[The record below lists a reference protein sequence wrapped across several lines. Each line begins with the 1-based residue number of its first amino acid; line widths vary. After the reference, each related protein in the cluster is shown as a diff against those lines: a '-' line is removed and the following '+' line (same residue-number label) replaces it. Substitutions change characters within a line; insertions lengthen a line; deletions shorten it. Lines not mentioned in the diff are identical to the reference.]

1 MQKLLQ
7 DIKPDTGYRKAVSEM
22 RAIDIYSF
30 IAKEKMGD
38 GHSPY
43 AFERIA
49 LWLKY
54 QRSMSVSDVIKYL
67 SDFKEDSGK
76 LKNVHQN
83 SWFRWSTPS
92 RSDQSNNIY
101 YETWVPLRDAI
112 NALLA
117 SHGRSV
123 SDFTHEPT
131 YTPENIKT
139 IRKALGLDHAKFAR
153 IVGFTSAKIAE
164 QMEDV
169 DPISNR
175 RGAGF
180 DDWKEIIHRIDQARI
195 FKENI
200 TKIPVLPKIVA
211 PNQ

>member
-1 MQKLLQ
+1 MQKLLH
-7 DIKPDTGYRKAVSEM
+7 DIKPDIGYRKAVSEM

-30 IAKEKMGD
+30 LAREKMNN

-54 QRSMSVSDVIKYL
+54 QRGMSVSDVVEHL
-67 SDFKEDSGK
+67 SEFKDESGK
-76 LKNVHQN
+76 LKNVHKN

-92 RSDQSNNIY
+92 RTDQSNNIY

-112 NALLA
+112 NALLI
-117 SHGRSV
+117 SRDRSID
-123 SDFTHEPT
+123 DFTHEPT
-131 YTPENIKT
+131 YTPENAKR
-139 IRKALGLDHAKFAR
+139 IRKALGLDHNKFAR
-153 IVGFTSAKIAE
+153 IVGFTSGKIAE
-164 QMEDV
+164 QMEDT
-169 DPISNR
+169 DPTINR

-180 DDWKEIIHRIDQARI
+180 DDWKEMIHRIDQARI

-200 TKIPVLPKIVA
+200 TKIPVLPKIA
-211 PNQ
+211 PENQ